1 MSLKDGVGVGAGVS
15 VGGGVLVAVL
25 VWVGVFVG
33 SGVLVGN
40 GVGVGCGV
48 LVGGGDVAD
57 GPAVGGAAVLV
68 LVCAMATACFAA
80 TGVVVGD
87 WVAFGFANR
96 DKMMARRTRAVIP
109 PSVYKTIFQSL
120 TKHPFT
126 GFLLIYEIVEIVDNP
141 ISRRFG
147 AACAYG
153 LLSLFMSI

>member
-1 MSLKDGVGVGAGVS
+1 MLVGA
-15 VGGGVLVAVL
+15 GVLVAVL
-25 VWVGVFVG
+25 VWLGVLVGGGGLVAVLVWGGVFVG
-33 SGVLVGN
+33 SGVSVGN

-48 LVGGGDVAD
+48 LVGGSAVDVF
-57 GPAVGGAAVLV
+57 VGGAAVLV
-68 LVCAMATACFAA
+68 LVCTTATACFAA

-120 TKHPFT
+120 IKHPFT

-141 ISRRFG
+141 ISRRHPENK
-147 AACAYG
+147 
-153 LLSLFMSI
+153 LSVCLHSLR